1 MEKVA
6 LEKKILATNNWGLV
20 AMLHEGLI
28 QNFNISKNA
37 IENKD
42 YEELNG
48 LINNSRDILT
58 ELIIIFKNND
68 ELSTDLKEIYIFINK
83 LITEAHIKKDGELFE
98 RAKEV
103 ILPIMEGFKELE
115 VKEKPNIVSGLTY
128 GKENLEEYRNSGKT
142 FQG

>member
-1 MEKVA
+1 MEKMT

-20 AMLHEGLI
+20 AMLHEGLV

-37 IENKD
+37 IESKD
-42 YEELNG
+42 YEELNR

-58 ELIIIFKNND
+58 ELIITFKNND

-83 LITEAHIKKDGELFE
+83 LITEAEIIKDAELFE

>member
-1 MEKVA
+1 MEKMT

-20 AMLHEGLI
+20 AMLHEGLV

-37 IENKD
+37 IESKD
-42 YEELNG
+42 YEELNR

-83 LITEAHIKKDGELFE
+83 LITEAEIIKDAELFE

-103 ILPIMEGFKELE
+103 IIPIMEGFKELE

>member
-1 MEKVA
+1 MEKMT

-20 AMLHEGLI
+20 AMLHEGLV

-37 IENKD
+37 IESKD
-42 YEELNG
+42 YEELNR

-58 ELIIIFKNND
+58 ELIITFKNND

-83 LITEAHIKKDGELFE
+83 LITEAEIIKDAELFE

-128 GKENLEEYRNSGKT
+128 GKENLEEYRNYGTT

>member
-1 MEKVA
+1 MEKMT

-20 AMLHEGLI
+20 AMLHEGLV

-37 IENKD
+37 IESKD

-58 ELIIIFKNND
+58 ELIITFKNND